1 MGSAYDRER
10 VLKHRPNA
18 FLHERLGLPAS
29 DDYSRLNEQ
38 ALSELKSV
46 LSDINNIFTLKGCLV
61 FGEWLSTALSFDA
74 SAREKVRSAIL
85 RSPPNANGYDV
96 EVSDPARV
104 IAETKCNIPING
116 GAV

>member
-61 FGEWLSTALSFDA
+61 FGGVAEY
-74 SAREKVRSAIL
+74 SAFIRRVRS
-85 RSPPNANGYDV
+85 RES
-96 EVSDPARV
+96 
-104 IAETKCNIPING
+104 
-116 GAV
+116 